1 MKKIFLKFINWF
13 KNWKYKE
20 EIVAIP
26 ILLTVFYICNW
37 IFTIIFPDSAFF
49 DFPSQIET
57 IIHNIVTF
65 IIAITSA
72 NLAIWISFPN
82 IYKWLRGTFY
92 DFNGEMNKELK
103 SNYAVAILIT
113 FIIASALIF

>member
-1 MKKIFLKFINWF
+1 MKNILLKI

-20 EIVAIP
+20 EMIAIP
-26 ILLTVFYICNW
+26 ILLGVFYLCNF
-37 IFTIIFPDSAFF
+37 IFTIFFPSSAFF
-49 DFPSQIET
+49 DFPSQVET

-82 IYKWLRGTFY
+82 IYNFLRTTFY
-92 DFNGEMNKELK
+92 DFNGELDKKTK

-113 FIIASALIF
+113 FIIAAAIIF

>member
-1 MKKIFLKFINWF
+1 MKNILLKI

-20 EIVAIP
+20 EMIAIP
-26 ILLTVFYICNW
+26 ILLGVFYLCNF
-37 IFTIIFPDSAFF
+37 IFTIFFPGSAFF
-49 DFPSQIET
+49 DFPSQMET
-57 IIHNIVTF
+57 IIHNVVTF

-92 DFNGEMNKELK
+92 DFNGEMDSELK
-103 SNYAVAILIT
+103 SKFAVAILIT
-113 FIIASALIF
+113 FIIAAAIIF

>member
-1 MKKIFLKFINWF
+1 MNKLINWF

-20 EIVAIP
+20 EIIAIP
-26 ILLTVFYICNW
+26 ILLCVFYIFNF
-37 IFTIIFPDSAFF
+37 IFSLFFPNSAFF
-49 DFPSQIET
+49 DFASQIET
-57 IIHNIVTF
+57 ILHNILVF

-92 DFNGEMNKELK
+92 DFNGEMEKKLK
-103 SNYAVAILIT
+103 SNYAVALLIT
-113 FIIASALIF
+113 FIIAAALIF